1 MGTRGQ
7 GIKSGEYEK
16 KYGLELR
23 IIRSRN
29 NIKREDVAQYLDVT
43 LAQYCKYENGI
54 TKVSVATEN
63 KIAEFYGITR
73 VELVQKIEEQINQ

>member
-43 LAQYCKYENGI
+43 LAQYCKYENGKSKI
-54 TKVSVATEN
+54 SIATEQ
-63 KIAEFYGITR
+63 KIANFFGIKR
-73 VELVQKIEEQINQ
+73 SELVKKIEEQMN